1 MGVCAIPLV
10 LVIALGYFMSQSVK
24 KLKEKHRRVMAQ
36 YSNEYEQ
43 RKQTIGTIKCSQCE
57 WSGQWGTG
65 MIFQQFFA
73 GELAKAGID
82 VKEHVVDN
90 DNLSSH
96 TQQYTCP
103 VCNSPGWEKV

>member
-1 MGVCAIPLV
+1 MIQHQFHITAQDL
-10 LVIALGYFMSQSVK
+10 LK
-24 KLKEKHRRVMAQ
+24 KYDCEEDKF
-36 YSNEYEQ
+36 EQ
-43 RKQTIGTIKCSQCE
+43 LKQTIGTIKCSQCE

-65 MIFQQFFA
+65 MIFQQIFA

-82 VKEHVVDN
+82 VREHVVDN